1 MKKVL
6 AIVCSM
12 LLVAGAYALPY
23 EVNEKVLKSFKETF
37 ASAEEVKWEEY
48 STYYTV
54 SFVHSGI
61 RSKVNYDKDGN
72 MLGSIRYYA
81 PQMLPLNIY
90 NKLRKDYS
98 KKELFGVTEV
108 TFGSEVTYFVKMQ
121 DAKNWIT
128 IKIDAS
134 GNSEVHE
141 KYKKG

>member
-6 AIVCSM
+6 AIVCSLM
-12 LLVAGAYALPY
+12 FVVGAYAF

-48 STYYTV
+48 KTYYTV

-61 RSKVNYDKDGN
+61 RSKVNYDKDGR

-81 PQMLPLNIY
+81 PQLLPLNIY
-90 NKLRKDYS
+90 NRLRMDYS

-108 TFGSEVTYFVKMQ
+108 TFGTEVTYFVKMQ
-121 DAKNWIT
+121 DEKNWIT

-134 GNSEVHE
+134 GNTSVHE